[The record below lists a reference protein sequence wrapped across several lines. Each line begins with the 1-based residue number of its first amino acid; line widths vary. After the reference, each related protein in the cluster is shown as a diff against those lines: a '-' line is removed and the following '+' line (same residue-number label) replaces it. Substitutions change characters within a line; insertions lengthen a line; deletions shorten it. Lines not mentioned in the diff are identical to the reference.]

1 MASEII
7 NYLWR
12 LHVHE
17 LVTVQMISIQGHLWT
32 RLTPLSLSSLGN
44 VTQ

>member
-7 NYLWR
+7 NELWR
-12 LHVHE
+12 FYVHE
-17 LVTVQMISIQGHLWT
+17 LVKVQVISIQGHLWT